1 MSSFLHAPKSNASDL
16 MQDGPAD
23 LVYKELVKI

>member
-1 MSSFLHAPKSNASDL
+1 MSSFLLAAKARASDL

-23 LVYKELVKI
+23 LSYEELAE